1 MKTELILKSDVLDII
16 FENRNKAYGA
26 YYLRKFYSSRLTKSL
41 GLMMAG
47 VIVLSA
53 FTFIPNLKK
62 QAKSD
67 TEDTILA
74 QILPEAKQPEKEP
87 EKPKE
92 QPPKKQDVPT
102 VKYSDKIEIVP
113 SNIDVKPIDAITDSV
128 QIGNET
134 KGGDPGAQ
142 PVVGGP
148 TDGSDNGKGKEPAA
162 EPKIDANT
170 PIFTAEVMPEYPG
183 GMSALRRFLEKN
195 LSNPRDLEENETVSV
210 KVRFVVGFDGKL
222 KSFETI
228 EDGGEEFNKE
238 VIRVLKRMPEWI
250 PGKTRGQSVSVYY
263 TIPVKFVPAN

>member
-53 FTFIPNLKK
+53 FTFIPNMKSKK
-62 QAKSD
+62 GVELIFASD
-67 TEDTILA
+67 YDMKKL
-74 QILPEAKQPEKEP
+74 EKKPPEP

-92 QPPKKQDVPT
+92 QVVQQKQKSASVQFNQPK
-102 VKYSDKIEIVP
+102 IVP
-113 SNIDVKPIDAITDSV
+113 SYVDVPPITAITDTTRIANITV
-128 QIGNET
+128 EGPANVDPVI
-134 KGGDPGAQ
+134 GDPGD
-142 PVVGGP
+142 G
-148 TDGSDNGKGKEPAA
+148 TDIGKGKDPVT

>member
-53 FTFIPNLKK
+53 FTFIPNMKSKKGAELIFASDYDMKKLEKK
-62 QAKSD
+62 QQD
-67 TEDTILA
+67 
-74 QILPEAKQPEKEP
+74 P

-92 QPPKKQDVPT
+92 QVVKQKQKSPT
-102 VKYSDKIEIVP
+102 VQFNQPKIVP
-113 SNIDVKPIDAITDSV
+113 PTVEVPPITAITDSTSIANV
-128 QIGNET
+128 T
-134 KGGDPGAQ
+134 KEGPSNVD
-142 PVVGGP
+142 PVVGDP
-148 TDGSDNGKGKEPAA
+148 VDDGKKGTGKEPVT

-170 PIFTAEVMPEYPG
+170 PAFTAEVMPEFPG
-183 GMSALRRFLEKN
+183 GMPALRRFLERN

-238 VIRVLKRMPEWI
+238 VIRVLKKMPEWI
-250 PGKTRGQSVSVYY
+250 PGKTRGQTVSVYY